1 MDRFE
6 ELQVFVAVI
15 QQGSMAGAARILQ
28 RSPPVI
34 TRTLSALETRFG
46 TTLIERTTRQLA
58 PTEAGWQLFEQAQQ
72 LLSDYQ
78 HAMDSAHHSGLQGLL
93 RITAPVPFG
102 RRHVMPLV
110 NTFLQLHP
118 EMQIEVVLSDSYQDL
133 IENGLDIALRI
144 GELQDSS
151 MVARKVGSVRS
162 TLVASPDYLKRAG
175 VPSHPADLHQHA
187 VITSLRH
194 TREWRFAQDLRVRI
208 LPRLRVNDI
217 ESQLETLRGG
227 QGIGRLLSYQVID
240 DLQDGKLIRLLPEW
254 EPAPLPVQLV
264 TQRVKN
270 MTPKVRQFWDFA
282 FDQLPSL
289 ACFAEE
295 KRNADRNS

>member
-1 MDRFE
+1 M
-6 ELQVFVAVI
+6 I
-15 QQGSMAGAARILQ
+15 QQGSMAGAARLLQ

-93 RITAPVPFG
+93 RITAPVSFG

-110 NTFLQLHP
+110 NAFLQQHT

-282 FDQLPSL
+282 LDQLPSL
-289 ACFAEE
+289 PCFVEE

>member
-6 ELQVFVAVI
+6 ELQVFVAVV
-15 QQGSMAGAARILQ
+15 QQGSLAGAARLLQ

-34 TRTLSALETRFG
+34 TRTLSALESRFG

-58 PTEAGWQLFEQAQQ
+58 PTEAGWQLFEQAQH
-72 LLSDYQ
+72 LLNDYQ
-78 HAMDSAHHSGLQGLL
+78 HAMDNAHHSGLQGLL

-110 NTFLQLHP
+110 NAFLQQHP

-162 TLVASPDYLKRAG
+162 TLVASPGYLQRAG
-175 VPSHPADLHQHA
+175 TPSHPAELHQHA
-187 VITSLRH
+187 VITSLRQ

-217 ESQLETLRGG
+217 ESQLETLRAG

-240 DLQDGKLIRLLPEW
+240 DVRDGKLIRLLPEW

-282 FDQLPSL
+282 LDQLPSL
-289 ACFAEE
+289 ACFAAE
-295 KRNADRNS
+295 KRQSDCNS

>member
-15 QQGSMAGAARILQ
+15 QQGSMAGAARLLQ

-110 NTFLQLHP
+110 NAFLQQHP

-194 TREWRFAQDLRVRI
+194 TREWRFAQDMRVRI

-282 FDQLPSL
+282 LDQLPSL

-295 KRNADRNS
+295 KRSAERNS

>member
-15 QQGSMAGAARILQ
+15 QQGSMAGAARLLQ

-110 NTFLQLHP
+110 NAFLQQHP

-162 TLVASPDYLKRAG
+162 TLVASPDYLQRAG
-175 VPSHPADLHQHA
+175 VPCHPADLHHHA

-240 DLQDGKLIRLLPEW
+240 DLQAGKLLRLLPEW

-282 FDQLPSL
+282 LDQLPSL

>member
-15 QQGSMAGAARILQ
+15 QQGSMAGAARLLQ

-110 NTFLQLHP
+110 NAFLQQHP
-118 EMQIEVVLSDSYQDL
+118 DMQIEVVLSDSYQDL

-162 TLVASPDYLKRAG
+162 TLVASPDYLQRAG
-175 VPSHPADLHQHA
+175 VPSHPADLHQHV

-282 FDQLPSL
+282 LDQLPSL
-289 ACFAEE
+289 PCFAEE

>member
-110 NTFLQLHP
+110 NAFLQQHP

-227 QGIGRLLSYQVID
+227 QGIGRLLSYQVMD

-282 FDQLPSL
+282 LDQLPSL

>member
-15 QQGSMAGAARILQ
+15 QQGSMAGAARLLQ

-72 LLSDYQ
+72 LLSNYQ

-110 NTFLQLHP
+110 NAFLQQHP

-162 TLVASPDYLKRAG
+162 TLVASPDYLQRAG

-282 FDQLPSL
+282 LDQLPSL
-289 ACFAEE
+289 PCFAEE

>member
-15 QQGSMAGAARILQ
+15 QQGSLASAARFLQ

-34 TRTLSALETRFG
+34 TRTLNALESRLG

-58 PTEAGWQLFEQAQQ
+58 PTEAGWQLFERAQQ
-72 LLSDYQ
+72 ILGDYQ
-78 HAMDSAHHSGLQGLL
+78 HALDSAHHSGLQGLL

-102 RRHVMPLV
+102 RRHIMPLV
-110 NTFLQLHP
+110 NAFLQQHP

-151 MVARKVGSVRS
+151 MVARKVGSVHS
-162 TLVASPDYLKRAG
+162 TLVASPEYLRLAG
-175 VPSHPADLHQHA
+175 APAHPAELQQHT

-227 QGIGRLLSYQVID
+227 QGIGRLLSYQVLD
-240 DLQDGKLIRLLPEW
+240 DIRDGKLIRLLPEW

-270 MTPKVRQFWDFA
+270 MTPKVRQFWDYA
-282 FDQLPSL
+282 LEQLPAL
-289 ACFAEE
+289 PCFTQE
-295 KRNADRNS
+295 KFKADRNS

>member
-1 MDRFE
+1 
-6 ELQVFVAVI
+6 
-15 QQGSMAGAARILQ
+15 
-28 RSPPVI
+28 
-34 TRTLSALETRFG
+34 
-46 TTLIERTTRQLA
+46 
-58 PTEAGWQLFEQAQQ
+58 
-72 LLSDYQ
+72 
-78 HAMDSAHHSGLQGLL
+78 
-93 RITAPVPFG
+93 
-102 RRHVMPLV
+102 MPLV
-110 NTFLQLHP
+110 NAFLQQHP

-151 MVARKVGSVRS
+151 MVTRKVGSVRS
-162 TLVASPDYLKRAG
+162 TLVASPEYLLLAG
-175 VPSHPADLHQHA
+175 APAHPAELQHHT

-227 QGIGRLLSYQVID
+227 QGIGRLLSYQVLD
-240 DLQDGKLIRLLPEW
+240 DIRDGKLIRLLPEW

-270 MTPKVRQFWDFA
+270 MTLKVRQFWDDA
-282 FDQLPSL
+282 TEQLPALSCS
-289 ACFAEE
+289 AQE
-295 KRNADRNS
+295 KCKADRNVRSRAMVKNSSRFRLSR

>member
-110 NTFLQLHP
+110 NAFLQQHP

-282 FDQLPSL
+282 LDQLPSL

>member
-6 ELQVFVAVI
+6 ELQIFVAVI
-15 QQGSMAGAARILQ
+15 QQGSLAGAARLLQ

-34 TRTLSALETRFG
+34 TRTLNALESRFS

-78 HAMDSAHHSGLQGLL
+78 KALDSAHHSGLQGLL

-102 RRHVMPLV
+102 RLHVMPLV
-110 NTFLQLHP
+110 NAFLQQHP

-151 MVARKVGSVRS
+151 MVARQVGSVRS
-162 TLVASPDYLKRAG
+162 TLVASPDYLQRAG
-175 VPSHPADLHQHA
+175 VPTHPAELQQHA
-187 VITSLRH
+187 LITSLRH
-194 TREWRFAQDLRVRI
+194 TREWRFAHDLRVRI
-208 LPRLRVNDI
+208 FPRLRVNDI
-217 ESQLETLRGG
+217 ASQLETLRGG
-227 QGIGRLLSYQVID
+227 QGIGRLLSYQVLD
-240 DLQDGKLIRLLPEW
+240 DVHDGKLVRLLPEW

-264 TQRVKN
+264 AQRVKN

-282 FDQLPSL
+282 LEQLPSL
-289 ACFAEE
+289 PCFTAE
-295 KRNADRNS
+295 KRNPDGDS

>member
-15 QQGSMAGAARILQ
+15 QQGSLAGAARLLQ

-34 TRTLSALETRFG
+34 TRTLSALESRLG

-58 PTEAGWQLFEQAQQ
+58 PTEAGWRLFEQARQ
-72 LLSDYQ
+72 LLSDY
-78 HAMDSAHHSGLQGLL
+78 HSALDSAHHSGLQGLL

-102 RRHVMPLV
+102 RLHIMPLV
-110 NTFLQLHP
+110 NAFLQQHP

-162 TLVASPDYLKRAG
+162 TLVASPDYLQRAG
-175 VPSHPADLHQHA
+175 APSHPSELTQHA

-208 LPRLRVNDI
+208 LSRLRVNDI

-227 QGIGRLLSYQVID
+227 QGIGRLLSYQVLG
-240 DLQDGKLIRLLPEW
+240 DLREGRLIHLLPEW
-254 EPAPLPVQLV
+254 EPAPLPVQMV

-270 MTPKVRQFWDFA
+270 MTPKVRQFWEFA
-282 FDQLPSL
+282 LAQLPSL
-289 ACFAEE
+289 PCFVAE
-295 KRNADRNS
+295 KPKAAPDS

>member
-6 ELQVFVAVI
+6 ELQIFVAVI
-15 QQGSMAGAARILQ
+15 QQGSMAGAARLLQ

-110 NTFLQLHP
+110 NAFLQQHP

-208 LPRLRVNDI
+208 MPRLRVNDI

-282 FDQLPSL
+282 LDQLPSL

>member
-15 QQGSMAGAARILQ
+15 QQGSLAGAARLLQ

-34 TRTLSALETRFG
+34 TRTLSALESRLG

-58 PTEAGWQLFEQAQQ
+58 PTEAGWQLFEQARQ
-72 LLSDYQ
+72 LLSDY
-78 HAMDSAHHSGLQGLL
+78 HSALDSAHHSGLQGLL
-93 RITAPVPFG
+93 RLTAPVPFG
-102 RRHVMPLV
+102 RRHIMPLV
-110 NTFLQLHP
+110 NAFLQQHP
-118 EMQIEVVLSDSYQDL
+118 EMQIEVILSDSYQDL

-151 MVARKVGSVRS
+151 MVARKVGSVHS
-162 TLVASPDYLKRAG
+162 TLVASPEYLKQAG
-175 VPSHPADLHQHA
+175 TPAHPSELSQHA
-187 VITSLRH
+187 LITSLRH

-217 ESQLETLRGG
+217 ESQLETLRRG
-227 QGIGRLLSYQVID
+227 QGIGRLLSYQVLD
-240 DLQDGKLIRLLPEW
+240 DVRDGKLVRLLPEW

-282 FDQLPSL
+282 LEKLPSL
-289 ACFAEE
+289 PCFVAE
-295 KRNADRNS
+295 KPQSDCNS

>member
-78 HAMDSAHHSGLQGLL
+78 HAMDSAHYSGLQGLL

-110 NTFLQLHP
+110 NAFLQQHP

-227 QGIGRLLSYQVID
+227 QGIGRLLSYQVMD
-240 DLQDGKLIRLLPEW
+240 DLDDGKLIRLLPEW

-282 FDQLPSL
+282 LEQLPSL

>member
-110 NTFLQLHP
+110 NAFLQQHP

-282 FDQLPSL
+282 LDQLPSL
-289 ACFAEE
+289 ACFSEE

>member
-6 ELQVFVAVI
+6 ELQVFVAVV
-15 QQGSMAGAARILQ
+15 QQGSLAGAARLLQ

-34 TRTLSALETRFG
+34 TRSLNALESRLG

-58 PTEAGWQLFEQAQQ
+58 PTEAGWQLFERAQQ
-72 LLSDYQ
+72 ILGDYQ
-78 HAMDSAHHSGLQGLL
+78 HALDSAHHSGLQGLL

-102 RRHVMPLV
+102 RRHIMPLV
-110 NTFLQLHP
+110 NAFLQQHP

-162 TLVASPDYLKRAG
+162 TLVASPEYIRLLGA
-175 VPSHPADLHQHA
+175 PAHPTELQQHT

-227 QGIGRLLSYQVID
+227 QGIGRLLSYQVLD
-240 DLQDGKLIRLLPEW
+240 DIRDGKLIRLLPEW

-270 MTPKVRQFWDFA
+270 MTPKVRQFWDYA
-282 FDQLPSL
+282 LEQLPSL
-289 ACFAEE
+289 PCFAQE
-295 KRNADRNS
+295 KLKADRNS